1 MIIKRIFVISALFSL
16 SFNLQA
22 ASSAEDC
29 SAITDDA
36 KRLQCYDNFLKSQK
50 STPKEETPEPTQQD
64 GTVEDGAEKE
74 VVEQKPTQPLET
86 PEPELTKEEKFGAEQ
101 LKNPPKQ
108 LKEDE
113 ADEIHSRAIG
123 LYKMWEKGVPVTL
136 ENGQVWEIID
146 YRSAYHM
153 IENPKVTIEKNL
165 FGGYRLGIEGL
176 NKRFRVKRKK

>member
-64 GTVEDGAEKE
+64 GDVEDGTKKD
-74 VVEQKPTQPLET
+74 VVERKPTQPLET
-86 PEPELTKEEKFGAEQ
+86 PEPELTAEDNFGAEQ
-101 LKNPPKQ
+101 LSDDQSRDKQ
-108 LKEDE
+108 L
-113 ADEIHSRAIG
+113 DEIQSRAIG
-123 LYKMWEKGVPVTL
+123 QFKSWKKGMIIEL
-136 ENGQVWEIID
+136 ENGQYWEITD
-146 YRSAYHM
+146 SRGAYHK
-153 IENPKVTIEKNL
+153 INNPKITIEKGFFDSYL
-165 FGGYRLGIEGL
+165 LGIEGL